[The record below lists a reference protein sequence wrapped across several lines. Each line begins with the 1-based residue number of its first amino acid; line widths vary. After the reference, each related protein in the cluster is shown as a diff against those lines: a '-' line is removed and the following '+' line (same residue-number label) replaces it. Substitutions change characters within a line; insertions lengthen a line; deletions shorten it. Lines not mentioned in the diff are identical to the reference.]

1 VAGDWRILRNEELHN
16 LYASTNIIREIK
28 SRKMRWSGHI
38 ARIEEIKNAKNNP
51 AGKSK
56 VKRPLGRPNHEWEDN
71 NKIDLREIRWKIV
84 GWIHLSHYRDQ

>member
-1 VAGDWRILRNEELHN
+1 M
-16 LYASTNIIREIK
+16 REIK

-56 VKRPLGRPNHEWEDN
+56 VKRPLGRPNHEWEGND
-71 NKIDLREIRWKIV
+71 KIDLREIRWKTV
-84 GWIHLSHYRDQ
+84 DWIHLPQDRGQWRALLNTVMNFRVP